1 MKPSLL
7 ELAERYQQHAIR
19 VAKLAISP
27 IGVSRADAATAADCF
42 AIAAALRASNTK
54 EEK

>member
-7 ELAERYQQHAIR
+7 ERYQQHAIR

-42 AIAAALRASNTK
+42 AIAAALRASNK
-54 EEK
+54 EQEQ